1 MRKLILFLLLL
12 PFAASSQQIT
22 FEIIYGGDGYDEAR
36 SIYQTTD
43 GGYIVAGTSGSYP
56 SGNSDVFLLKIDSVG
71 AIQWFKFPGGTD
83 LQAGYSVQQTS
94 DGGFIVAG
102 LTDAGD
108 FGGYDV
114 YLMKTDVNGDFLW
127 SKTYGGADWDFGY
140 SVEETTDNGFIIGG
154 TTYSFGKG
162 EQMYL
167 IKTDAS
173 GDTTWTKTY
182 GGEGKERANCVAQ
195 TTDGGYV
202 LTGYTSSYGAGEKD
216 IYILKTDAAG
226 DSVWARTY
234 GHSGDDEGTFLEQTI
249 DNGYIISAVKID
261 SATGRNDQYYI
272 KTDAI
277 GNEQWHQIFTAAV
290 SDRAEVIH
298 QRTDGVYISAG
309 TAQSG
314 NGVGGG
320 KADCFFLRMNGSGYP
335 IGFVRTEGGAED
347 DIMHSMQITQD
358 MGIVLAG
365 QTKSYGVG
373 STQIYVIKAD
383 SILSLLNDPV
393 VIGIDDVEMKTND
406 RILIFPNPASEVVNA
421 YINTTSFH
429 LEDMISF
436 TISDLSGKLIY
447 NKEFDIANY
456 DDSFEIPVK
465 DIPSGLYILS
475 INSGHFTSQIKI
487 FILR

>member
-83 LQAGYSVQQTS
+83 LQAGYSVQQIS

-216 IYILKTDAAG
+216 IYILKTDAVG
-226 DSVWARTY
+226 DSVWAKTY
-234 GHSGDDEGTFLEQTI
+234 GTADNDEGTFADITS
-249 DNGYIISAVKID
+249 DNKIIMCGYSENYQD
-261 SATGRNDQYYI
+261 G
-272 KTDAI
+272 KTYAFYAKLD
-277 GNEQWHQIFTAAV
+277 N
-290 SDRAEVIH
+290 
-298 QRTDGVYISAG
+298 AG
-309 TAQSG
+309 TQSFSNYLGTPVGDELPNIIRETSDGGFAYAGGVFGIGAGNKDYRLVKVDAGGGYQWGKTYGGANDDISNSMLVTSDGGFILAGSTMSYG
-314 NGVGGG
+314 NGS
-320 KADCFFLRMNGSGYP
+320 KD
-335 IGFVRTEGGAED
+335 
-347 DIMHSMQITQD
+347 
-358 MGIVLAG
+358 
-365 QTKSYGVG
+365 
-373 STQIYVIKAD
+373 IYVFKSDDQGVSTGSVLIDVKENITEANN
-383 SILSLLNDPV
+383 SISV
-393 VIGIDDVEMKTND
+393 Y
-406 RILIFPNPASEVVNA
+406 PNPASDIITVFA
-421 YINTTSFH
+421 
-429 LEDMISF
+429 DISDSQLKSDV
-436 TISDLSGKLIY
+436 TVSLNDLSGKEILITKIDK
-447 NKEFDIANY
+447 NRFGKKINLDISAI
-456 DDSFEIPVK
+456 S
-465 DIPSGLYILS
+465 SGLYFLNF
-475 INSGHFTSQIKI
+475 NSEGFRFQRKVLIQH
-487 FILR
+487 

>member
-1 MRKLILFLLLL
+1 MRKLIFFFLLL

-22 FEIIYGGDGYDEAR
+22 FEIIYGGEGYDEAR

-140 SVEETTDNGFIIGG
+140 SVEETSDNGFIIGG

-167 IKTDAS
+167 VKTDAN
-173 GDTTWTKTY
+173 GDTSWTKTY
-182 GGEGKERANCVAQ
+182 GGNGKERANCVAQ

-216 IYILKTDAAG
+216 VYILKTDAVG
-226 DSVWARTY
+226 DSVWAKTY
-234 GHSGDDEGTFLEQTI
+234 GSTNDDEGTYIEQTI
-249 DNGYIISAVKID
+249 DGGLILSAIRTD
-261 SATGRNDQYYI
+261 PATERHFMNYI
-272 KTDAI
+272 KTDA
-277 GNEQWHQIFTAAV
+277 GGSQQWQQVFSAAV
-290 SDRAEVIH
+290 GDDVYVIH
-298 QRTDGVYISAG
+298 QRPDGGYSAAG
-309 TAQSG
+309 SA
-314 NGVGGG
+314 GVGGG
-320 KADCFFLRMNGSGYP
+320 MKDYFFVNLDGSGNP
-335 IGFVRTEGGAED
+335 QGSVRTYGGSKN
-347 DIMHSMQITQD
+347 DIAHSMVVCPGNGFI
-358 MGIVLAG
+358 LAG
-365 QTKSYGVG
+365 ETESYGDG
-373 STQIYVIKAD
+373 SKEIYLLKID
-383 SILSLLNDPV
+383 SLGNSTGNVLI
-393 VIGIDDVEMKTND
+393 DVEEVGIISGD
-406 RILIFPNPASEVVNA
+406 VVSVYPNPAVSTINVFVDINNNELTDDVV
-421 YINTTSFH
+421 IV
-429 LEDMISF
+429 L
-436 TISDLSGKLIY
+436 SDISGKVLLKEEISRQIF
-447 NKEFDIANY
+447 NKNAELNINDI
-456 DDSFEIPVK
+456 S
-465 DIPSGLYILS
+465 SGLYILKFS
-475 INSGHFTSQIKI
+475 SGDFYFQRKV
-487 FILR
+487 LVQR